1 MNLPNKIT
9 ISRLVLS
16 FILIVLL
23 IFPFDTIGVTLP
35 KLFINET
42 LVVDIKYFIAG
53 GLFIIASVSDFLDGY
68 IARKYNM
75 VTDLGKMLDAIADKI
90 LVNAVLILLAT
101 SGFIHPIIPVVIV
114 SRDTIVDIIKMVA
127 GSKGN
132 VVGASILGKIK
143 TILMMCGITLTL
155 FYNLPFELINI
166 KVSNILLTLACIM
179 SVISAVQYYNLN
191 KKYIKE
197 NLNDIKDDIE
207 RNECVADLV
216 VEKNN
221 DDIDFNMVFYWGYLL
236 TQTEKMV
243 YDNAKRN
250 NIELDFEEIK
260 DIANDILDDDAFNDD
275 ITNHLKNYDKEQ
287 EL

>member
-132 VVGASILGKIK
+132 VVGASVLGKIK

-191 KKYIKE
+191 KKNIKE
-197 NLNDIKDDIE
+197 N
-207 RNECVADLV
+207 
-216 VEKNN
+216 
-221 DDIDFNMVFYWGYLL
+221 
-236 TQTEKMV
+236 
-243 YDNAKRN
+243 
-250 NIELDFEEIK
+250 
-260 DIANDILDDDAFNDD
+260 
-275 ITNHLKNYDKEQ
+275 
-287 EL
+287 

>member
-23 IFPFDTIGVTLP
+23 IFPFDTICVTLP

-90 LVNAVLILLAT
+90 LVNGVLILLAT

-132 VVGASILGKIK
+132 VVGASVLGKIK

-166 KVSNILLTLACIM
+166 KASNILLTLACIM

-197 NLNDIKDDIE
+197 N
-207 RNECVADLV
+207 
-216 VEKNN
+216 
-221 DDIDFNMVFYWGYLL
+221 
-236 TQTEKMV
+236 
-243 YDNAKRN
+243 
-250 NIELDFEEIK
+250 
-260 DIANDILDDDAFNDD
+260 
-275 ITNHLKNYDKEQ
+275 
-287 EL
+287 